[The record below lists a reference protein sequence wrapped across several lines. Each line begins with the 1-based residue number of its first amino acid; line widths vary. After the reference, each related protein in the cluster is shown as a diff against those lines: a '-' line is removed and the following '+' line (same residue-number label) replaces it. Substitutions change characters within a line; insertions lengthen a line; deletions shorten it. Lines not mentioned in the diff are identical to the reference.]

1 MRSWIFGVALLGACG
16 DKDGKE
22 TDDADTD
29 APDTD
34 VEGDADTDT
43 DVDTD
48 SPADTDTDPA
58 DTDVVDTDTDV
69 VDTDTGGASSLVS
82 WELRNADADCDPL
95 TFTGVEAGQG
105 EDGHLAASR
114 LTPPGAPFT
123 VESVSWTL
131 RNAADC
137 NASAAY
143 RVDVW
148 VESSATPSA
157 TPVVIES
164 IAFPASAPVRSWETM
179 TARLTTPITLNAGES
194 LMVGVEMLYAGA
206 GDHSCIQMCND
217 ATVPDT
223 SFWSNSDTTPYAW
236 VPLTDF
242 GLDGN
247 LTISASGTL
256 DPADYPCISE
266 DGDAGSFVGP
276 DAVVANTKNG
286 PVIWDPSC
294 SSLGD
299 PRFQRAWR
307 WTAPLAGTY
316 VFDTTGSALP
326 DTVLVI
332 LDGCGYEE
340 LACNDDIL
348 AGVDTWSQ
356 ASATLDA
363 GDEVLIVVGGVK
375 QNVGDYTVWITG
387 P

>member
-1 MRSWIFGVALLGACG
+1 MRSWIFGAALLGACG
-16 DKDGKE
+16 DKDGSEK
-22 TDDADTD
+22 DLADTD
-29 APDTD
+29 PRDTD
-34 VEGDADTDT
+34 VVGDADTDT
-43 DVDTD
+43 DAD
-48 SPADTDTDPA
+48 SDTDTDG
-58 DTDVVDTDTDV
+58 DTDTDTVDTDTDT
-69 VDTDTGGASSLVS
+69 VDTDTGGTPVVVA

-95 TFTGVEAGQG
+95 SFTGVEAGPG

-114 LTPPGAPFT
+114 LTPPGTPFT
-123 VESVSWTL
+123 VDRVSWTL
-131 RNAADC
+131 RNASDC

-157 TPVVIES
+157 TPVVLES
-164 IAFPASAPVRSWETM
+164 IAYPASVPVLSWETM
-179 TARLTTPITLNAGES
+179 TAPLAAPITLNAGES
-194 LMVGVEMLYAGA
+194 LMVAVEMLYAGA

-217 ATVPDT
+217 PTVADT
-223 SFWSNSDTTPYAW
+223 SFWSNADTTPYAW
-236 VPLTDF
+236 ARLSDF

-256 DPADYPCISE
+256 DAADYPCISE
-266 DGDAGSFVGP
+266 DGDAGSFVGT
-276 DAVVANTKNG
+276 DAVVASTTNG
-286 PVIWDPSC
+286 PMIWDPSC
-294 SSLGD
+294 SALGD
-299 PRFQRAWR
+299 PRFQRAYR
-307 WTAPLAGTY
+307 WTAPLTGKY

-326 DTVLVI
+326 DTVLVL

-375 QNVGDYTVWITG
+375 QNVGDFTVQITG